1 MNCSYLLYSARCT
14 IHFCHTF
21 DPFTCYTCCNTCCIN
36 STIHFC
42 HTFDPHTLIL
52 VATPAASTAATVQN
66 TLPHCCHT
74 YLSHLWSNI
83 ITCCIVYTIFCP
95 QLLTYSCWVDLETVE
110 WLPHPDNVSYQSIN
124 AIAELSRWETIYCI
138 SLKKRCLLFQ
148 NTNTVQYINYLCLG
162 RSRGGGVQRPSGPPL
177 LPH

>member
-66 TLPHCCHT
+66 FLPHCCHT

-148 NTNTVQYINYLCLG
+148 NTNTVHKLP
-162 RSRGGGVQRPSGPPL
+162 VSG
-177 LPH
+177 